1 MKKIFL
7 ILILISIFSYSKNE
21 KTGVLRSFSGLL
33 KEELE
38 KKYSEYGIDLK
49 NEKEDISYENG
60 KYYLNIV
67 KDSVYTCENNDS
79 EEKTIKG
86 KIALNEILKIRCVN
100 GKNKINKYMKW
111 LINLDNL
118 QEFSM
123 GNIDSLSPEVKKQIQ
138 RIYLSSYLLNK
149 RVIDIKKLL
158 QLKNLKKI
166 ELHDS
171 IIENFEDIEEFE
183 NLEEVSIIDSEIIKS
198 DFTKIGKKKK
208 LLKLKTV
215 FLDRTEGIENIDFLK
230 NSKNLKFLSI
240 SETGIKDIS
249 ILNNLNQLEILYM
262 TGNGIKDI
270 SSLRESRNLRNIR
283 MSSNEIK
290 DISFIGNNKN
300 LEELGISFN
309 RIENIEV
316 LRNFS
321 NLEFLSVEN
330 NPIKDFSVIRKLEKL
345 RYLEFD
351 ILKSK
356 EEIKNILPLSLYEY
370 GKLNNDEIYEGKA
383 SAIEIIKGK

>member
-149 RVIDIKKLL
+149 RVIDIRKLL

-183 NLEEVSIIDSEIIKS
+183 NLEELSIIDSEIIKS
-198 DFTKIGKKKK
+198 DFTKIGKNKKM
-208 LLKLKTV
+208 LKLKTV

-249 ILNNLNQLEILYM
+249 I
-262 TGNGIKDI
+262 
-270 SSLRESRNLRNIR
+270 LRESRNLRNIR

-356 EEIKNILPLSLYEY
+356 EEIKNILPLSLYKY

>member
-21 KTGVLRSFSGLL
+21 KTGVLQSFSGLL

-183 NLEEVSIIDSEIIKS
+183 NLEELSIIDSEIIKS
-198 DFTKIGKKKK
+198 DFTKIGKNKKM
-208 LLKLKTV
+208 LKLKTV

-356 EEIKNILPLSLYEY
+356 EEIKNILPLSLYKY
-370 GKLNNDEIYEGKA
+370 GKLNNDEIYD
-383 SAIEIIKGK
+383 

>member
-21 KTGVLRSFSGLL
+21 KTGVLQSSSGLL

-183 NLEEVSIIDSEIIKS
+183 NLEELSIIDSEIIKS
-198 DFTKIGKKKK
+198 DFTKIGKNKKM
-208 LLKLKTV
+208 LKLKTV

-356 EEIKNILPLSLYEY
+356 EEIKNILPLSLYKY

>member
-171 IIENFEDIEEFE
+171 IIENFEDIDEFE
-183 NLEEVSIIDSEIIKS
+183 NLEELSIIDSEIVKS
-198 DFTKIGKKKK
+198 DFTKIGKNKK

-270 SSLRESRNLRNIR
+270 SFLRESRNLRNIR

-356 EEIKNILPLSLYEY
+356 EEIKNILPLSLYKY

>member
-21 KTGVLRSFSGLL
+21 KTGVLQSSSRLL

-183 NLEEVSIIDSEIIKS
+183 NLEELSIIDSEIIKS
-198 DFTKIGKKKK
+198 DFTKIGKNKKM
-208 LLKLKTV
+208 LKLKTV

-262 TGNGIKDI
+262 TGNGIKNI

-330 NPIKDFSVIRKLEKL
+330 NPIKDF
-345 RYLEFD
+345 
-351 ILKSK
+351 
-356 EEIKNILPLSLYEY
+356 
-370 GKLNNDEIYEGKA
+370 
-383 SAIEIIKGK
+383 

>member
-1 MKKIFL
+1 MK
-7 ILILISIFSYSKNE
+7 
-21 KTGVLRSFSGLL
+21 
-33 KEELE
+33 

-183 NLEEVSIIDSEIIKS
+183 NLEELSIIDSEIIKS
-198 DFTKIGKKKK
+198 DFTKIGKNKKM
-208 LLKLKTV
+208 LKLKTV

-262 TGNGIKDI
+262 TGNGIKNI

-356 EEIKNILPLSLYEY
+356 EEIKNILPLSLYKY